1 MWTAIPS
8 IYIQDTGKEL
18 VHFREADQEFHFGH
32 VEVEMPVK
40 HATRDAKRASDR
52 VG

>member
-1 MWTAIPS
+1 MVIPS

-18 VHFREADQEFHFGH
+18 VHLREAAREFHFGH

-40 HATRDAKRASDR
+40 HPTRDA
-52 VG
+52 